1 MRPQRVVTYLSARP
15 LAWAVPVTVIIALAG
30 TGDMIF
36 NEDVRLL
43 YETNGDIVAIW
54 KGAEEASP
62 ADLLRWWAG
71 VWIERDS
78 PYYRPLVSAL
88 LYFEYVLFGPNWRA
102 FCIVTWLMHAGL
114 CVLILLLLA
123 RLWSGLSPTL
133 RMVPGILAVA
143 WFSIP
148 CETTVEGPHWGN
160 RGIARGIMP
169 YFPAQTDV
177 GSLLL
182 SLLSLLLF
190 DKWLE
195 SRRTRHLAGAAA
207 AFVAAMMFK
216 EHAVVVPLL
225 AAALALY
232 RRLPLK
238 SVAAVAGSGLAA
250 SGVFLAVRR
259 LLAPEAWGP
268 EFKGIGHVLF
278 KFAAYLCEPAMEAR
292 LNRHDWV
299 VVSALIVT
307 ASIALALW
315 RPRLLSVSVFGVL
328 FGVFG
333 PPALMMGNIALPTI
347 PPLTG
352 WLLRVTLL
360 FLSVVLAWE
369 ARGHAP
375 TLPLLAGVVIV
386 HLPIL
391 HVTGPHYYYWP
402 VAWWSMYAAAV
413 VVAVVTASSTAVA
426 RARGAAAPAPTDD
439 EPTNA
444 GDG

>member
-1 MRPQRVVTYLSARP
+1 MGLQTVTAYLRERP
-15 LAWAVPVTVIIALAG
+15 LVWAVPVTVIIALAG
-30 TGDMIF
+30 TGEMIF
-36 NEDVRLL
+36 REDVRLL
-43 YETNGDIVAIW
+43 YETNGDIIEIW
-54 KGAEEASP
+54 QRADEASP
-62 ADLLRWWAG
+62 RDLLGWWTG
-71 VWIERDS
+71 VWIECGS

-88 LYFEYVLFGPNWRA
+88 LYIEYVLFGPNWRA

-114 CVLILLLLA
+114 CVLILVLLA
-123 RLWSGLSPTL
+123 RLWSGLSPAL

-148 CETTVEGPHWGN
+148 CETTVNGPHWGN

-182 SLLSLLLF
+182 SLASLLLF

-195 SRRTRHLAGAAA
+195 SRRARHLAWAAA

-216 EHAVVVPLL
+216 EHAVIVPLL

-238 SVAAVAGSGLAA
+238 WVALASGSGLVV
-250 SGVFLAVRR
+250 SGIFLGIRR
-259 LLAPEAWGP
+259 VLAPEAWGP
-268 EFKGIGHVLF
+268 EFKGIGHALF
-278 KFAAYLCEPAMEAR
+278 KFGAYLCEPAMEAR
-292 LNRHDWV
+292 LNGHDWV
-299 VVSALIVT
+299 TVSALII
-307 ASIALALW
+307 AGSIALSLW

-328 FGVFG
+328 LGVFG

-347 PPLTG
+347 WPLTW

-360 FLSVVLAWE
+360 FLTVVLAWE

-402 VAWWSMYAAAV
+402 VAWWSMFGASV
-413 VVAVVTASSTAVA
+413 LVAVPGTARSVATRGECATAED
-426 RARGAAAPAPTDD
+426 APED
-439 EPTNA
+439 EPA
-444 GDG
+444 DLGAC